1 MIVICLNGS
10 INSGKTTIG
19 RALAAALRDA
29 AFIDGDDHDAPDN
42 VEFDVMLDIALS
54 RLEREIAGA
63 RVAHLVIAYPLRDE
77 DHARLAAAAAA
88 RGARLFV
95 ATLAPPLDVVLADR
109 GERKLDDEERE
120 RVRQMYD
127 EGYADRSFSRVILR
141 QPAAPSALVQTLRAA
156 IEAF

>member
-1 MIVICLNGS
+1 VIVICLNGS

-19 RALAAALRDA
+19 RALAAALPDA
-29 AFIDGDDHDAPDN
+29 AFIDGDDHDASDN

-120 RVRQMYD
+120 RIRQMYD

-141 QPAAPSALVQTLRAA
+141 QPAAPAALVQTLRAA

>member
-19 RALAAALRDA
+19 RALAAALPDA
-29 AFIDGDDHDAPDN
+29 AFIDGDDHGAPDN

-120 RVRQMYD
+120 RIRQMYD

-141 QPAAPSALVQTLRAA
+141 QPAAPAALVQTLRAA

>member
-1 MIVICLNGS
+1 VIVICLNGS

-19 RALAAALRDA
+19 RALAAALPDA

-63 RVAHLVIAYPLRDE
+63 RVAHLVIAYPLRNE

-95 ATLAPPLDVVLADR
+95 ATLAPPLDVALADR
-109 GERKLDDEERE
+109 GERKLDDEERQ
-120 RVRQMYD
+120 RIRQMYD

-141 QPAAPSALVQTLRAA
+141 QPAAPAALVQTLRAA